1 MTLDALVMA
10 GGKGTR
16 LQPLTFA
23 LPKPLL
29 PVGERPILEIIIRQL
44 RRHGFDR
51 VFVSVGHKG
60 HLIKAYLSEV
70 EIDGI
75 AISFITETEPLGT
88 AGALRLLPDDVDD
101 VFMINGDILTRVDY
115 AGVLQGHRSSGD
127 AALTVV
133 VHHHEVPLPYGVL
146 ELAGDRIVG
155 IQEKPV
161 MRFPVATGM
170 YAVSRRAIDQ
180 LPATRTDMPDL
191 INLLSNRGLVRAHVI
206 NEFWTDVA
214 DLADY
219 ERINVDGDAW
229 TDP

>member
-1 MTLDALVMA
+1 MTMDALVMA

-44 RRHGFDR
+44 RRLGFER

-70 EIDGI
+70 DIDGI
-75 AISFITETEPLGT
+75 NISYLTEAEPLGT
-88 AGALRLLPDDVDD
+88 AGPLRMLPDDVDD
-101 VFMINGDILTRVDY
+101 VFMINGDILTRVDF
-115 AGVLQGHRSSGD
+115 AAVLRNHRASDG

-146 ELAGDRIVG
+146 DLADDRIVA
-155 IQEKPV
+155 IREKPV

-170 YAVSRRAIDQ
+170 YAVSRSVIDE
-180 LPATRTDMPDL
+180 LPSQHTDMPDL
-191 INLLSNRGLVRAHVI
+191 INALAARGLVRAHVI
-206 NEFWTDVA
+206 DEFWTDLA